1 MRCPKKGWFKN
12 LDEEVKELFVQH
24 TLLVLTQDKI
34 LARLESM
41 ENLVKGFDSSLERS
55 ILISLY
61 GEKLEDLEYGVKILF
76 PRVKGGFHL
85 NRLVSSLGPSI

>member
-41 ENLVKGFDSSLERS
+41 ENIVKGFDTSLERS

-61 GEKLEDLEYGVKILF
+61 GEKLEDLEYGVTVLF

-85 NRLVSSLGPSI
+85 NLLVSPLGPSI